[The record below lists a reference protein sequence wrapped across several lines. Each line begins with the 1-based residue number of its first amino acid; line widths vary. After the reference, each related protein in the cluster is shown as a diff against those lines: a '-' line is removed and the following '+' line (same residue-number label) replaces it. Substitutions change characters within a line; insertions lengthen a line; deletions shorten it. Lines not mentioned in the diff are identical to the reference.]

1 MALKLFTQGSTNIA
15 TTPNIDVPTNPK
27 ATTDADSAPTLS
39 GALFTAIYPDDST
52 TDTIEKI
59 IASSALETEY
69 SNLAATKGFRI
80 KCYDDASQIGIR
92 LNSLDIAN
100 DSFEYYVLIH
110 SDNYLKHHFAKITE
124 IIKSDVT
131 GDSFDFT
138 PKLGNEIAKDVKFKL
153 CKLPKASTAIA
164 FSAGLSLSLRQ
175 ELIISRPHYY
185 FRGTVDKTN
194 ELDHNTKYFMRVR
207 SGSGASITLDNTS
220 DTLKSTFLTAQD
232 YNLGLID
239 YSKYSL
245 KVKMIDNLR
254 TLDTEASIT
263 FLGDI
268 TSGSAS
274 VSGVGS
280 IDCTTALFVGMA
292 ITGTSIPTNTQVLS
306 IQDANTF
313 TMSNNATGTGTRTF
327 TTHNSNEG
335 QVVNL
340 PLDYQDYE
348 DSFVNARRDGDDLL
362 LPINNF
368 TSTGPKRYLHYD
380 FSPDKCN
387 KTANVIDNKI
397 FESIGGRGAFNE
409 TKIVDAFRIMPKKI
423 KEFIPLRVRN
433 RLLREGVSDF
443 VSFDWTITNIS
454 STTIT
459 VDSLKANSHF
469 VVGNEIKIGNYICL
483 VNGVTTNTIT
493 LESYY
498 RLENESQFTA
508 GTPPITE
515 TDTIYRRR
523 FNPYNSTLLTDF
535 KIINTRTSDLF
546 ITFIDKN
553 FIEHYASVSS
563 ADPTEKLLTISL
575 DNTAYTNN
583 QTIFIDGDYYIECQ
597 KFDGEIESI
606 DSYKENG
613 QTSIELKGRNSLN
626 KLLSPIINSNTLFSS
641 DVIYTSETPYAELER
656 IKGTGAVDA
665 LISCQYDSANIS
677 FRNAS
682 NASLSTT
689 VVAGDKIFIK
699 TETGNIKYVGT
710 IASNSTGSTGTL
722 ETFSNAHTYTGSS
735 VNNNILPVY
744 KQKKKEY
751 VFNKA
756 LSNNPY
762 VSSTTHLSGASNKG
776 VFFNGGK
783 TLVNGVEGTNLVGSS
798 YDTHP
803 DALGYHLSN
812 VRNMKSDSYFQATLG
827 DDADSENYQTF
838 DTVNTLMDFNVL
850 SVSQSGANKLVE
862 VSAHIPLTLGRVNIN
877 YANTQ
882 DITNATSFASVD
894 LGTVSGSQDGYK
906 VLTSGL
912 GFCSTTASQKVLH
925 GKPVY
930 VSTVGETDYT
940 FIGFILQ
947 VNHLNATT
955 IIALDRNVTVSV
967 GQQLSI
973 LDPSVPDS
981 GNKYTSSQNKLS
993 HEFNLINGGH
1003 LHTGKIIS
1011 LVHPT
1016 YGEDN
1021 TPKNLDFQLDNF
1033 VTAIGTNTFYKYGES
1048 QYRLFNLEKGEIKKK
1063 KQGLLGLLST
1073 NKDAIAK
1080 QKTIPY
1086 YASGY
1091 RFGSFNYENSAF
1103 NDGLLPINK
1112 ISSYYSTPIN
1122 NIPIET
1128 RGKPS
1133 AGSKFFD
1140 SDISSASE
1148 QEVSI
1153 YYPFLSSTEV
1163 GFNETD
1169 SNYINLVPYT
1179 IKEYLD
1185 IIDPSV
1191 ERMFLFS
1198 NSDITPYSK
1207 NKKTSLFYGSR
1218 NIQDYSILGINS
1230 PFATSRGDIKDNSI
1244 LTESINL
1251 NDDSYSSTNIFSSDK
1266 TLSSLKGFSMMRLTE
1281 VCLDWAF
1288 NQINPEMPIDRK
1300 ATIPK
1305 INSLGLSFSGIGVPN
1320 TSVSTTAQYE
1330 HGGVDTDILSDSNKN
1345 WEDADSDGN
1354 SLVAGDII
1362 VDGNGRY
1369 IGTVNSFSNHGGGT
1383 SNVLNL
1389 RAMPYKTNG
1398 GEYYTGI
1405 FYKVRKVDIDAPTTI
1420 TGKGDRDTFVATD
1433 ENIHMFKSAFMSRG
1447 KFRLVREKHSFNPVL
1462 GAGNVIDT
1470 GASGDY
1476 ILIKLP
1482 KEDGTTQNFFVY
1494 PVDSGS
1500 VIPTAHASSY
1510 SSYTPIS
1517 FDVTGITGV
1526 GHASK
1531 ITRLANLYAGLI
1543 ANGTF
1548 LNSIYSIRHTSD
1560 SSPSDCYIDI
1570 IPRASNPS
1578 APPDVLLDAA
1588 YDGGNQF
1595 TIIKSSSRGNKIGY
1609 GQNGTVGFTD
1619 SDIIND
1625 GIIISG
1631 TYQWESGTGLGSSKD
1646 SGWREKTGQ
1655 TLGGDITHTDYTMH
1669 SILPISTNI
1678 DSIKNFHPFSVFRW
1692 LANLPRND
1700 LLLHSTGMNTRA
1712 AKWESLYKYFNIV
1725 SLGRFDIEDGV
1736 GAQASAGISSPLI
1749 RGIFRKEYTTSLNQA
1764 LYGINMFDSDTGGM
1778 FELLAQTEANT
1789 VNKVDRLLFDT
1800 NPNEFA
1806 SLDYESANDNH
1817 GWNTELREADGALIA
1832 FKPKLYITSAIHGT
1846 EDNKTGIG
1854 NNSNYVYTITAGVY
1868 RGAAASP
1875 NEYNWLNFV
1884 DLTGCYLA
1892 SSRGKKYNTSSD
1904 YTTTIRNSTSLTEPA
1919 RRSGEGL
1926 TPESLVYVLSHEL
1939 DTTNVGNTHR
1949 IITDKQLKASELY
1962 RILQPN
1968 HTFSYS
1974 FSPTQIRFNEL
1985 SSKYTKMA
1993 HESKTYDDVKN
2004 WRVQANAIDASGE
2017 LEGVLSMYV
2026 AVDVDKQTNSNYI
2039 VIRDPT
2045 KLSYNNNNIIN
2056 LPSNMAISDGEIN
2069 KKIQT
2074 EVLISGDDIGY
2085 YINFSESNNLKGI
2098 ISLTEPFTLSVGKDF
2113 DNASKRCLIGSGVNI
2128 CNEGEDLIN
2137 NLLEDENINFTM
2149 DNPLYP
2155 LFMSPDF
2162 QGVDLLTA
2170 INFILQKKNKSLVYE
2185 NESFTI
2191 KDKESN
2197 DFYSNILIN
2206 DSGDF
2211 QVMEF
2216 EKVRTTFD
2224 LHNEIIVYGNSHKAQ
2239 RKDLKSIQ
2247 KVGRKTLEV
2256 FERELVTQHDV
2267 DIRAKELLKLH
2278 STVNTK
2284 LVLTLSSK
2292 GLGQLRAGDIIQV
2305 EIERENIQRSEYIV
2319 LQIEH
2324 QLSGILKLEL
2334 GRFSKQLEDRFA
2346 ELLISN
2352 KKTNSAIR
2360 SQKFNEKSVNFD
2372 FFENLNINELRLLIR
2387 KRVASGGNTLGFGTN
2402 LNTGTTPLGFGGG
2415 TITLTTILDED
2426 LT

>member
-1 MALKLFTQGSTNIA
+1 MALKLFTQGSSDIA

-39 GALFTAIYPDDST
+39 GAIFTAIYPDDST
-52 TDTIEKI
+52 TDTIERI
-59 IASSALETEY
+59 TSSSSLETPY
-69 SNLAATKGFRI
+69 SNLEVTKGFRI

-92 LNSLDIAN
+92 LDTLDIEN

-110 SDNYLKHHFAKITE
+110 SDNHLKHHFAKITE

-138 PKLGNEIAKDVKFKL
+138 PKLGNEIAKDTKFKL

-175 ELIISRPHYY
+175 ELIVSRPHYY
-185 FRGTVDKTN
+185 FRGTVDKSN
-194 ELDHNTKYFMRVR
+194 QLDHNTKYFMRVR

-220 DTLKSTFLTAQD
+220 DTLKSTFLTVQD

-274 VSGVGS
+274 VTGVSS

-292 ITGTSIPTNTQVLS
+292 ITGTNIPSNTQVLS
-306 IQDANTF
+306 IQDANSF
-313 TMSNNATGTGTRTF
+313 TMSNNATGTGSRTF
-327 TTHNSNEG
+327 TTYNSNEG

-362 LPINNF
+362 LPISNF

-387 KTANVIDNKI
+387 KTANVIENNI

-409 TKIVDAFRIMPKKI
+409 TKIVDAFRIMPKKV

-433 RLLREGVSDF
+433 RLLRENSSDF

-459 VDSLKANSHF
+459 VDSSKANSHF
-469 VVGNEIKIGNYICL
+469 VAGNEIKIGNYICL

-498 RLENESQFTA
+498 RLETESQFTA

-523 FNPYNSTLLTDF
+523 FNPYNSTILTNF
-535 KIINTRTSDLF
+535 KIINSRTSDLF

-553 FIEHYASVSS
+553 FVEHYASVSS
-563 ADPTEKLLTISL
+563 ADATEKLLTISL

-613 QTSIELKGRNSLN
+613 QTSIELKGRNAFS

-641 DVIYTSETPYAELER
+641 DIIYSSETPYAELER
-656 IKGTGAVDA
+656 LKGTGSVDA
-665 LISCQYDSANIS
+665 LISCEYNSNIIS
-677 FRNAS
+677 FKDS
-682 NASLSTT
+682 SGSSLSTT
-689 VVAGDKIFIK
+689 VVAGDKIFIR
-699 TETGNIKYVGT
+699 TETGNTKYVGT
-710 IASNSTGSTGTL
+710 IASNSSGINGTL
-722 ETFSNAHTYTGSS
+722 ETLSNASTTSGSS
-735 VNNNILPVY
+735 VNNSRLPVY

-776 VFFNGGK
+776 IFFNGGK
-783 TLVNGVEGTNLVGSS
+783 TLVDGVEGTNLVGSS
-798 YDTHP
+798 YDAHP

-827 DDADSENYQTF
+827 NDANSETYQTF

-850 SVSQSGANKLVE
+850 NVSESGANKLVE
-862 VSAHIPLTLGRVNIN
+862 LSSHIPLTLGKVKIN

-882 DITNATSFASVD
+882 DITNAISFASVD
-894 LGTVSGSQDGYK
+894 LGTVSGTNDSYK
-906 VLTSGL
+906 ILTTSI

-925 GKPVY
+925 GKPLY
-930 VSTVGETDYT
+930 ISTVGETDYA

-947 VNHLNATT
+947 VNRQNTNT
-955 IIALDRNVTVSV
+955 IICVDREVSV
-967 GQQLSI
+967 SIGQQLSI
-973 LDPSVPDS
+973 LDPSIPDS
-981 GNKYTSSQNKLS
+981 GNKYTSSQDKLS
-993 HEFNLINGGH
+993 HELNLINGGH

-1016 YGEDN
+1016 FGDDN
-1021 TPKNLDFQLDNF
+1021 EPKNLDFKLNYF
-1033 VTAIGTNTFYKYGES
+1033 VTTVNTNTFYKYGES

-1063 KQGLLGLLST
+1063 KQGLLGLLSS
-1073 NKDAIAK
+1073 NKDAISK

-1103 NDGLLPINK
+1103 NNGLLPINK
-1112 ISSYYSTPIN
+1112 ISSYYSSPIN

-1140 SDISSASE
+1140 SDIKCVGESN
-1148 QEVSI
+1148 EVSI
-1153 YYPFLSSTEV
+1153 FYPFLSSTEV
-1163 GFNETD
+1163 GYDESD
-1169 SNYINLVPYT
+1169 ANYINLVPYT
-1179 IKEYLD
+1179 IKEYLE

-1191 ERMFLFS
+1191 ERMFLFA

-1207 NKKTSLFYGSR
+1207 NKKTSLLYGNR
-1218 NIQDYSILGINS
+1218 NIQDYSIVGINS
-1230 PFATSRGDIKDNSI
+1230 PFSSGRSDSKDDTA

-1251 NDDSYSSTNIFSSDK
+1251 NDDSYSSANIFSSDK

-1300 ATIPK
+1300 ATVPK
-1305 INSLGLSFSGIGVPN
+1305 INSLGLEFSSIGLTN
-1320 TSVSTTAQYE
+1320 ITVSTTAQYE
-1330 HGGVDTDILSDSNKN
+1330 HNGVTTDILADSNAN
-1345 WEDADSDGN
+1345 WAAADGN
-1354 SLVAGDII
+1354 GHSLVAGDVI
-1362 VDGNGRY
+1362 VDSNGRY
-1369 IGTVNSFSNHGGGT
+1369 IGTVAGFSSEASHTN
-1383 SNVLNL
+1383 NILEL
-1389 RAMPYKTNG
+1389 RQMPYKTNG
-1398 GEYYTGI
+1398 GEYYTGNI
-1405 FYKVRKVDIDAPTTI
+1405 YKVRKADIDIPTVI
-1420 TGKGDRDTFVATD
+1420 SGKGNKDSFVTTD
-1433 ENIHMFKSAFMSRG
+1433 DNIHMLKSAFMGRG
-1447 KFRLVREKHSFNPVL
+1447 KFELKREKHTIVL
-1462 GAGNVIDT
+1462 TSGSGNSIDT
-1470 GASGDY
+1470 GTSGDY
-1476 ILIKLP
+1476 ILILLP
-1482 KEDGTTQNFFVY
+1482 KEDGTTENFFVY

-1500 VIPTAHASSY
+1500 AIPSVSSSTY
-1510 SSYTPIS
+1510 SAYTPIS
-1517 FDVTGITGV
+1517 FDITGAT
-1526 GHASK
+1526 ASGTVNK
-1531 ITRLANLYAGLI
+1531 ITRITALYNALI
-1543 ANGTF
+1543 SNASF
-1548 LNSIYSIRHTSD
+1548 MSHLYSIRLNTGSFAD
-1560 SSPSDCYIDI
+1560 YSIEI
-1570 IPRASNPS
+1570 IPRATRTSVTS
-1578 APPDVLLDAA
+1578 ILSHVF
-1588 YDGGNQF
+1588 YDSGNQF
-1595 TIIKSSSRGNKIGY
+1595 VIGETISLGHKIGY
-1609 GQNGTVGFTD
+1609 GQDSTGFTN
-1619 SDIIND
+1619 SEVIND
-1625 GIIISG
+1625 GISISG
-1631 TYQWESGTGLGSSKD
+1631 TFAWESGTGLGDSKD
-1646 SGWREKTGQ
+1646 SSWFETTGE
-1655 TLGGDITHTDYTMH
+1655 TLGGEITHSDYVMH
-1669 SILPISTNI
+1669 SVLPISTNI
-1678 DSIKNFHPFSVFRW
+1678 DNIKSFHPFSVFRW
-1692 LANLPRND
+1692 LANLPKNNT
-1700 LLLHSTGMNTRA
+1700 LSHSTGMNTRA

-1725 SLGRFDIEDGV
+1725 SLGRFNIEDNV
-1736 GAQASAGISSPLI
+1736 GAQAFAGISSPFI
-1749 RGIFRKEYTTSLNQA
+1749 RGIFRKEYTNSLNQA
-1764 LYGINMFDSDTGGM
+1764 LYGINMFNSSYSNS
-1778 FELLAQTEANT
+1778 FSLLEETEANT
-1789 VNKVDRLLFDT
+1789 ITKVNRVRFDL

-1806 SLDYESANDNH
+1806 SKEYDSISASNAY
-1817 GWNTELREADGALIA
+1817 NTELREADGALIA
-1832 FKPKLYITSAIHGT
+1832 FKPKLYITSAIKGT
-1846 EDNKTGIG
+1846 EDSQTGIG
-1854 NNSNYVYTITAGVY
+1854 NHNTYVYTISAGNY
-1868 RGAAASP
+1868 RGNTNIAP

-1892 SSRGKKYNTSSD
+1892 SSRGKKYNTASD
-1904 YTTTIRNSTSLTEPA
+1904 ALSPIRDDTGATNPS
-1919 RRSGEGL
+1919 RRSAEGT
-1926 TPESLVYVLSHEL
+1926 TPESLIYVLSHEL
-1939 DTTNVGNTHR
+1939 DTLAATNTHK
-1949 IITDKQLKASELY
+1949 IITDKQLNASELY
-1962 RILQPN
+1962 RLLQPN

-1974 FSPTQIRFNEL
+1974 FSPKQIRFNEL
-1985 SSKYTKMA
+1985 SSKYTKISN
-1993 HESKTYDDVKN
+1993 ENKTYEDVLN
-2004 WRVQANAIDASGE
+2004 WQVQGNSVDSAGE

-2026 AVDVDKQTNSNYI
+2026 VVDVDKQTNSNYV

-2045 KLSYNNNNIIN
+2045 NLSHNNNSIID

-2074 EVLISGDDIGY
+2074 EVLITGDDIGY
-2085 YINFSESNNLKGI
+2085 YIGLSESNDLKGI
-2098 ISLTEPFTLSVGKDF
+2098 VSLTEPFTLSVGKDF
-2113 DNASKRCLIGSGVNI
+2113 DVNSKRCLIGSGVNI
-2128 CNEGEDLIN
+2128 CNESEDLIN

-2162 QGVDLLTA
+2162 QGIDLLTA

-2185 NESFTI
+2185 NESFVI

-2216 EKVRTTFD
+2216 EKVKTTFD
-2224 LHNEIIVYGNSHKAQ
+2224 LHNEIIVYGNSHKSQ
-2239 RKDLKSIQ
+2239 RKDLRSIQ

-2267 DIRAKELLKLH
+2267 DMRAKELLKLH
-2278 STVNTK
+2278 STINTK
-2284 LVLTLSSK
+2284 LILTLSSK

-2305 EIERENIQRSEYIV
+2305 EIERENVQLSQYMV

-2324 QLSGILKLEL
+2324 KLSGILKLEL

-2360 SQKFNEKSVNFD
+2360 SQKFNEKNVNFD
-2372 FFENLNINELRLLIR
+2372 FIENLSINELRLVIR
-2387 KRVASGGNTLGFGTN
+2387 KRVSSGGNSLGFGIT
-2402 LNTGTTPLGFGGG
+2402 LNTGTTSLGFGGG
-2415 TITLTTILDED
+2415 TITLTTLLDED
-2426 LT
+2426 LA